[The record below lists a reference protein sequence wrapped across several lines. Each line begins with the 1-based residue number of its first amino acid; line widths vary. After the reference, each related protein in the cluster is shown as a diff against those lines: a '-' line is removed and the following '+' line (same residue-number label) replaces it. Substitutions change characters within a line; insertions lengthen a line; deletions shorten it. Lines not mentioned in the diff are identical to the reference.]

1 MFFRLSNMPI
11 PTVSNTV
18 TEQQSLSDLRYI
30 QNNSQQQSIF
40 EDKMPD
46 YSKVLL
52 PPGRTRV
59 ELFPSFNF
67 KEPEPYH
74 PVIREIKRKF
84 PLKDLSAQVVQEQIH
99 SERMTSYK
107 SERLKNRKPLFKET
121 EEYIEQ
127 NMQKLN
133 KIKLEMPSF
142 EEIDEHRRKKFVG
155 MKGDPEQGEV
165 QFRYF
170 EAPKVVE
177 SSRPYIMD
185 EGIKRF
191 SYVNTF
197 SQAQDELKQNIG
209 TLQNTLQLQK
219 RKLGQTLTEID
230 QSPDKSKEFR
240 PRNPYLQE
248 VLSRNL
254 FNRSTYT
261 ETASLTQERAA
272 TTGSSNMRG
281 YRSILEKYQNG
292 SEVQATILSELQA
305 TKLQVQQLQL
315 QLIQQQMNKEIP
327 KPVQQPVYNIHLPK
341 QEVMQAAVPQF
352 QHIGPQVQTTFDGKI
367 DHQNSAYDQKLEY
380 LFNKLTSN
388 NTEFPAEM
396 QLPSQTVMI
405 DLNTNRTMSYA
416 DFERTLNPKS
426 FH

>member
-1 MFFRLSNMPI
+1 
-11 PTVSNTV
+11 
-18 TEQQSLSDLRYI
+18 
-30 QNNSQQQSIF
+30 
-40 EDKMPD
+40 
-46 YSKVLL
+46 
-52 PPGRTRV
+52 
-59 ELFPSFNF
+59 
-67 KEPEPYH
+67 
-74 PVIREIKRKF
+74 
-84 PLKDLSAQVVQEQIH
+84 
-99 SERMTSYK
+99 MTSYK

-155 MKGDPEQGEV
+155 MKGDPEEGEV

-170 EAPKVVE
+170 EPPKVVE
-177 SSRPYIMD
+177 SSRPLIMD
-185 EGIKRF
+185 DGIKRF

-197 SQAQDELKQNIG
+197 SQAQVELKQNIG

-261 ETASLTQERAA
+261 EAASLTQERAA
-272 TTGSSNMRG
+272 TTGSSNLRG

-315 QLIQQQMNKEIP
+315 QLIQQQMSKEIP

-341 QEVMQAAVPQF
+341 QEVMSAAVPQF

-367 DHQNSAYDQKLEY
+367 DHQNLAYDQKLEY

-388 NTEFPAEM
+388 NTESEFPAEM

-416 DFERTLNPKS
+416 DFERTLNPQS